1 MENKLSER
9 KHKILIRAIEDYI
22 ADACPITSGAVQQ
35 KHLKDVSSATLRN
48 ELSALEAMGYLKQ
61 LHTSSGRVPTTQ
73 GYKYYV
79 SCLLK
84 GASPSEEDLER
95 ARVVFEKKSSNISE
109 IISQIAQIVSQ
120 ATNYPTVIVTNGYD
134 KLVIEEITIV
144 PLIDKQALM
153 LLKTKSGV
161 IHNTF
166 SASAS
171 QKDCQDAGH
180 FLTKTYQGKTIGE
193 MVENFSQD
201 SKTLQNKL
209 ASFIGVVENVISVL
223 KKLSKMSSVDIRHE
237 GSAKL
242 LTNSSIEQA
251 KNIFNLLE
259 DEEALKDVVE
269 SGVQDGITL
278 DIDQHENMSGYAV
291 VKAPIILDGKQVAT
305 VGVLGP
311 ERMDYA
317 EVAAALKL
325 VVNEVNEKD
334 KYIDGGNE

>member
-1 MENKLSER
+1 MDNKLSER

-22 ADACPITSGAVQQ
+22 SDACPITSGAVQQ

-79 SCLLK
+79 SWLLK
-84 GASPSEEDLER
+84 GTSPNEDELER
-95 ARVVFEKKSSNISE
+95 VREVFEQKSSNISE
-109 IISQIAQIVSQ
+109 IISQIAQIISQ

-134 KLVIEEITIV
+134 KLVIEEISIV

-166 SASAS
+166 SATAS

-193 MVENFSQD
+193 MVEGFSQD

-209 ASFIGVVENVISVL
+209 KSFIGVVETVIGVL
-223 KKLSKMSSVDIRHE
+223 KRLSMSTVDIRHE

-242 LTNSSIEQA
+242 LTNTSMEQA

-269 SGVQDGITL
+269 SGAQDGITL
-278 DIDQHENMSGYAV
+278 DIDQHENLSGYAV

-325 VVNEVNEKD
+325 VINEVNEKD
-334 KYIDGGNE
+334 KYIDGGT

>member
-1 MENKLSER
+1 METKLSER

-22 ADACPITSGAVQQ
+22 SDACPITSGAVQQ
-35 KHLKDVSSATLRN
+35 KHLKEVSSATLRN
-48 ELSALEAMGYLKQ
+48 ELNALEAMGYLKQ
-61 LHTSSGRVPTTQ
+61 LHTSSGRVPTTE

-79 SCLLK
+79 SWLLD
-84 GASPSEEDLER
+84 GTAPDEEELER
-95 ARVVFEKKSSNISE
+95 VREVFEQKSSSISE

-134 KLVIEEITIV
+134 KLVIDEINIV

-171 QKDCQDAGH
+171 QKNCQDAGH
-180 FLTKTYQGKTIGE
+180 FLTKTYRGKTIGE
-193 MVENFSQD
+193 MVENFSLD
-201 SKTLQNKL
+201 YKNLQNKL
-209 ASFIGVVENVISVL
+209 SSFIGVVENVIKLL
-223 KKLSKMSSVDIRHE
+223 KQISKVASVDIRHE

-242 LTNSSIEQA
+242 LVDSTLEQA

-259 DEEALKDVVE
+259 DEEALIDVVDSE
-269 SGVQDGITL
+269 EQDGITL
-278 DIDQHENMSGYAV
+278 DIDEHEKLSGYAV

-325 VVNEVNEKD
+325 VINEVNEKD
-334 KYIDGGNE
+334 KYIDGGN